1 MRSSTRAV
9 SLVIDVSTLSPTTDD
24 AGTVTS
30 TISGLLGAAAGSGS
44 DGSAAGGAVG
54 VDAAGSRVPDD
65 RSTLPTDSGASVGL
79 VAASRGD
86 VVEGARREAEGVGDD
101 STRRAMVF
109 AVAGFL
115 GAVETSGSLT
125 VLVGGGV
132 TTASVS
138 ETGRAAGDVVTG
150 SATGVATVVG
160 GVAS

>member
-1 MRSSTRAV
+1 VSTR
-9 SLVIDVSTLSPTTDD
+9 SPTTDD

-44 DGSAAGGAVG
+44 AGSATGGAVG
-54 VDAAGSRVPDD
+54 VDAAGSRLPDD
-65 RSTLPTDSGASVGL
+65 RSTLPTGSGASVGL
-79 VAASRGD
+79 ADASRGD
-86 VVEGARREAEGVGDD
+86 AVEDARFEREGDGED

-109 AVAGFL
+109 AFDGFL

-125 VLVGGGV
+125 VLAGAGGV

-138 ETGRAAGDVVTG
+138 ETGRAAGAVDVLDG